1 MKNKKIAA
9 TIISI
14 AIASSTATVIAP
26 ESFAQT
32 FNQYQQNTNAP
43 ADDSNFTAIFAFP
56 HNTVQKNED
65 MIKKMN
71 ADMITF
77 GPRIYPPDAWQASD
91 TTKKP
96 DVYPKELVDALGTDQ
111 LYYFAGDV
119 EWENNDN
126 GRTIETSQGTWYA
139 IQCAGKWVVN
149 KKNGNKYMNAALAAN
164 NVGADFYL
172 GMPIPQRWEK

>member
-91 TTKKP
+91 TTKS
-96 DVYPKELVDALGTDQ
+96 LMFT
-111 LYYFAGDV
+111 
-119 EWENNDN
+119 
-126 GRTIETSQGTWYA
+126 R
-139 IQCAGKWVVN
+139 
-149 KKNGNKYMNAALAAN
+149 KN
-164 NVGADFYL
+164 
-172 GMPIPQRWEK
+172 